1 MTLLR
6 KPDPK
11 SVFLSPRVSIVRL
24 HVSHPRMASKNF
36 NMELLE
42 HMFVVKPNL
51 DPNRTLEEVLD
62 AEEQD
67 LLGWIKQSCQGL
79 WRLDLKRTDTF
90 GTGSLGDFYLYEW
103 RVLLETRQDAALY
116 RLARC

>member
-1 MTLLR
+1 MTHLR

-11 SVFLSPRVSIVRL
+11 TLFLSPRISIVRL
-24 HVSHPRMASKNF
+24 HVSHPRLATRGFTTDMLPN
-36 NMELLE
+36 
-42 HMFVVKPNL
+42 MFVVKPNL
-51 DPNRTLEEVLD
+51 GDDKPDHIVLD
-62 AEEQD
+62 EEEQD
-67 LLGWIKQSCQGL
+67 LLGWLRQSCQGM

-90 GTGSLGDFYLYEW
+90 GTGALGDFYLYEW